1 MDESLFRECTECL
14 DSGTSIRITLS
25 FGSKQVGTI
34 KKKTH
39 FAHTLLPMVGI
50 ASAVNLGL
58 HGADI
63 DVNVKFLDT
72 GEAVAINAQ
81 SAEWHGCGPFFFF
94 AVACSLFGLCELHCA
109 WQTRYGI

>member
-1 MDESLFRECTECL
+1 MFGFRHVN
-14 DSGTSIRITLS
+14 SHHVK
-25 FGSKQVGTI
+25 FWI
-34 KKKTH
+34 KTGGYHLKKMH

-50 ASAVNLGL
+50 ASAVDLGL

-63 DVNVKFLDT
+63 DVNVKFLYT